1 MGLTHRRK
9 FLVVAAGILGAT
21 RALAQAI
28 SSAPRIAL
36 VDAAGLPE
44 EIAEGR
50 NLNWS
55 SLLGEL
61 RKLGYVEGKT
71 IVIDRWSGKGDIGG
85 YAGLARE
92 VFANRPAVTV
102 TRGRTL
108 TVRFA
113 AVEKV
118 APIVMIGTVSQ
129 ELRASLARPGGNVTG
144 LYTSSGDEQLY
155 AKELDFVREI
165 TRPNGRVAWF
175 GTRALWDAPGGE
187 AARKG
192 AKRVGLALELAAV
205 TTPVNI
211 TAIEAAFAMV
221 RKMKPDVLLV
231 SPATELNPHYERI
244 AAFARAERLPSVGNN
259 WLMTN
264 AGILLSYGAKY
275 EELYRRAAHYVDR
288 ILRGAKPGDLP
299 IEQPSLIELT
309 LNLQTANALGIK
321 LPQTILLRADRVIE

>member
-1 MGLTHRRK
+1 VLSLSKAADASGPAPVGGFARGLRDLGWVEGRN
-9 FLVVAAGILGAT
+9 VVVEE
-21 RALAQAI
+21 R
-28 SSAPRIAL
+28 
-36 VDAAGLPE
+36 DAAG
-44 EIAEGR
+44 
-50 NLNWS
+50 N
-55 SLLGEL
+55 
-61 RKLGYVEGKT
+61 
-71 IVIDRWSGKGDIGG
+71 IDRL
-85 YAGLARE
+85 AGLAAELVALKVDVIVAPSTPAAQAAMRASSTIPI
-92 VFANRPAVTV
+92 VFA
-102 TRGRTL
+102 G
-108 TVRFA
+108 A
-113 AVEKV
+113 AD
-118 APIVMIGTVSQ
+118 PVSDG
-129 ELRASLARPGGNVTG
+129 LVASLARPGGNVTG

>member
-1 MGLTHRRK
+1 MKTAIRSRGWLQILLLLLLVAPRLPFAAEVGGKPEKADVIVTYATPAAVAVMRATSVIPI
-9 FLVVAAGILGAT
+9 VVAGVADPVGTG
-21 RALAQAI
+21 
-28 SSAPRIAL
+28 L
-36 VDAAGLPE
+36 V
-44 EIAEGR
+44 
-50 NLNWS
+50 S
-55 SLLGEL
+55 
-61 RKLGYVEGKT
+61 
-71 IVIDRWSGKGDIGG
+71 
-85 YAGLARE
+85 
-92 VFANRPAVTV
+92 
-102 TRGRTL
+102 
-108 TVRFA
+108 
-113 AVEKV
+113 
-118 APIVMIGTVSQ
+118 
-129 ELRASLARPGGNVTG
+129 SLARPGGNVTG

>member
-1 MGLTHRRK
+1 MGSLAA
-9 FLVVAAGILGAT
+9 FGAVASFG
-21 RALAQAI
+21 ALAQVTEQ
-28 SSAPRIAL
+28 PRRIAL
-36 VDAAGLPE
+36 VDPAGTPE
-44 EIAEGR
+44 EMAEGR
-50 NLNWS
+50 NLNWG

-71 IVIDRWSGKGDIGG
+71 IIIDRWSGKGDIEG
-85 YAGLARE
+85 YASLARK
-92 VFANRPAVTV
+92 VFANRPSVTV

-113 AVEKV
+113 AVEKA

-129 ELRASLARPGGNVTG
+129 ELRASLAHPGGNVTG
-144 LYTSSGDEQLY
+144 LYTSSADEQLY
-155 AKELDFVREI
+155 AKQLDFVRQI
-165 TRPNGRVAWF
+165 THANARVAWF

-205 TTPVNI
+205 ETPVN
-211 TAIEAAFAMV
+211 TAAIEDAFATV
-221 RKMKPDVLLV
+221 QRMKPNVLLV

-244 AAFARAERLPSVGNN
+244 AAFAKAGRLPSVGNN
-259 WLMTN
+259 WAMTS

-288 ILRGAKPGDLP
+288 ILKGAKPGDLP

-309 LNLQTANALGIK
+309 LNLKTANALGFK
-321 LPQTILLRADRVIE
+321 LPQSILLRADRLIE